1 MQRLYSEFPAAY
13 PGLGLLL
20 LRLLTCGMIIRFE
33 GACVGA
39 MGAGNHTFA
48 DSLRCGL
55 LIAAGVLILAGFLT
69 PVAGLLVAVIAGL
82 AAIFHIVSSANDD
95 GSDWIYS
102 LLVAGTAGAL
112 TLTGPGGF
120 SLDARIFGPK
130 RVVIP
135 TGNSGREHILGSSGQ
150 QSSRGSFH

>member
-20 LRLLTCGMIIRFE
+20 LRLVTCGILIKFGRVTATLE
-33 GACVGA
+33 ES
-39 MGAGNHTFA
+39 HTVA
-48 DSLRCGL
+48 KSLPTDL

-69 PVAGLLVAVIAGL
+69 PIAGLLVAAVEGIGILQTINSAIGVERDWINSVLIAG
-82 AAIFHIVSSANDD
+82 AAS
-95 GSDWIYS
+95 
-102 LLVAGTAGAL
+102 TL

-130 RVVIP
+130 RFCIP
-135 TGNSGREHILGSSGQ
+135 MGNPAGEGRRPRCTHS
-150 QSSRGSFH
+150 